1 MRISAWG
8 FALWY
13 NYPVMWSRR
22 FSLVGL
28 TLLLAFLAACSS
40 PVNPSNPEGGA
51 SGQGKPLRP
60 SNFRVT
66 KVTNGFQLQWDAVA
80 GATGY
85 KLQRTGAGGSVSP
98 AQPSYLEQDPS
109 IKAGDKV
116 EYSVWAQNGSILSDA
131 LTVTVTMP
139 SSGTVTPPQ
148 PPSLAQPTNLRVS
161 AVSGGFLIQW
171 DAVSGATGYK
181 FQRTGGGVVSTSQ
194 PSFTETNAKAG
205 DRIEY
210 SVWATNGST
219 TSAALVATLTMPSGS
234 STPTPTPPSS
244 GLVTTTYQPSDGVFP
259 NPERGF
265 HDNVPFPFPPDWN
278 LSDPNLFKWIHD
290 RDSSITILRGM
301 VRLDA
306 YRNGSIDSTFLSRM
320 NDSFARIRQEG
331 FKVMLRFM
339 YNYDSGG
346 NDAPLNT
353 VLNHISQ
360 LKPVLQN
367 NADVIVSMQA
377 GFIGAWGEWHNSQ
390 NGLDSFSNK
399 QTILNAILGAL
410 PSSRMVQIR
419 YPLDT
424 MQLYPSAL
432 TAGQAFSGSNQ
443 SRVGGHIDCF
453 LNPDQDGGT
462 WDGMGQFSSLQM
474 QSYMQQTSQYTVMS
488 GETCEGFWN
497 SDRGA
502 CPTAMSELQKYH
514 FDMFNNV
521 YYDPGSGN
529 WPAGDNPRWVSG
541 GCMDTIKRK
550 LGYRLQ
556 LNQSQLSGQV
566 RPGGEF
572 YLSFTV
578 SNVGWG
584 NLFNPRKLEVILRH
598 KASGKVYRLSTGIDP
613 RTWLSGSTTT
623 VAVSGGVPTSAPTG
637 DYDVLLNLPDV
648 AGALY
653 GRSAYS
659 VRLANQNVWESSTGF
674 NSLLQTVN
682 INTSASGNAYSGSN
696 WFQ

>member
-1 MRISAWG
+1 MLSARLP
-8 FALWY
+8 F
-13 NYPVMWSRR
+13 P
-22 FSLVGL
+22 GL
-28 TLLLAFLAACSS
+28 TLLLALLVACSS
-40 PVNPSNPEGGA
+40 PVSPSSPDGGA
-51 SGQGKPLRP
+51 SGQGKPVRP

-66 KVTNGFQLQWDAVA
+66 KVSNGFQLQWDAVA

-109 IKAGDKV
+109 VKVGDRI
-116 EYSVWAQNGSILSDA
+116 EYSVWAKNGSILSDA

-139 SSGTVTPPQ
+139 GSGSTTPPQ
-148 PPSLAQPTNLRVS
+148 PASLAKPANLRVS

-181 FQRTGGGVVSTSQ
+181 FQRTGGGMVSTPQ
-194 PSFTETNAKAG
+194 PSFTETNATAG
-205 DRIEY
+205 DKIEY
-210 SVWATNGST
+210 SVWATNGSV
-219 TSAALVATLTMPSGS
+219 TSAALVATLTMPGASAPPPNS
-234 STPTPTPPSS
+234 TPPSS
-244 GLVTTTYQPSDGVFP
+244 GLVTTTYQSSDTVFP

-265 HDNVPFPFPPDWN
+265 HDNVPFPFPSDWN

-301 VRLDA
+301 VRLDD
-306 YRNGSIDSTFLSRM
+306 YRYGSIDSAFLNRM
-320 NDSFARIRQEG
+320 RDSFDRIRQEG

-339 YNYDSGG
+339 YNYDSSG
-346 NDAPLNT
+346 NDAPLDK

-360 LKPVLQN
+360 LKSVLQD

-377 GFIGAWGEWHNSQ
+377 GFIGAWGEWHSSQ

-419 YPLDT
+419 YPKDSISFYS
-424 MQLYPSAL
+424 QAL
-432 TAGQAFSGSNQ
+432 TSGQAFSGSYQ
-443 SRVGGHIDCF
+443 ARVGSHIDCF
-453 LNPDQDGGT
+453 LNPDLDGGS
-462 WDGMGQFSSLQM
+462 WDGVGQYSTNQLQTYIQ
-474 QSYMQQTSQYTVMS
+474 QSSQYVPMS
-488 GETCEGFWN
+488 GETCESFWD

-502 CPTAMSELQKYH
+502 CPTAISEMQKYH
-514 FDMFNNV
+514 WDMFNNV
-521 YYDPGSGN
+521 YYDPSSGN

-550 LGYRLQ
+550 LGYRFQ
-556 LNQSQLSGQV
+556 LTQSQMSGQV
-566 RPGGEF
+566 KPGGEF

-578 SNVGWG
+578 NNVGWG
-584 NLFNPRKLEVILRH
+584 KLFNPRKLEVILRH
-598 KASGKVYRLSTGIDP
+598 KSSGKVYRLTTSADP

-623 VAVSGGVPTSAPTG
+623 VTVSGGVPASAPTG
-637 DYDVLLNLPDV
+637 DYDVLLNLPDPS
-648 AGALY
+648 GRLY
-653 GRSAYS
+653 GNPAFAI
-659 VRLANQNVWESSTGF
+659 RLANQNVWESSTGF
-674 NSLLQTVN
+674 NSLLRTVN
-682 INTSASGNAYSGSN
+682 VNTSASGNAYSGSS